1 MSRLPFTVSPVLYRR
16 TVAEKL
22 APNGF
27 IVHKKKSRF
36 GLCVALASAIAFL
49 LPFASQAFAAD
60 QSIFAVYELRVE
72 LNGSLYVADTGLTGD
87 DCILQTYRI
96 AEIID
101 EHGNHVAVPKD
112 APVYCVSM

>member
-1 MSRLPFTVSPVLYRR
+1 MSKLPFTIAPVLYRR

-49 LPFASQAFAAD
+49 LPFAIGSAFAHD
-60 QSIFAVYELRVE
+60 MNVFELRLE
-72 LNGSLYVADTGLTGD
+72 HAGNMYVLDSAMTGD
-87 DCILQTYRI
+87 DCINATHE
-96 AEIID
+96 ANAFID
-101 EHGNHVAVPKD
+101 EHGRKVAIAADDPL
-112 APVYCVSM
+112 YCVSM

>member
-1 MSRLPFTVSPVLYRR
+1 MSKLPFTIAPVLYRR

-49 LPFASQAFAAD
+49 LPFASQAFAHDMAAKVAIAAD
-60 QSIFAVYELRVE
+60 DPL
-72 LNGSLYVADTGLTGD
+72 
-87 DCILQTYRI
+87 
-96 AEIID
+96 
-101 EHGNHVAVPKD
+101 
-112 APVYCVSM
+112 YCVSM

>member
-1 MSRLPFTVSPVLYRR
+1 MSKLPFTIAPVLYRR

-49 LPFASQAFAAD
+49 LPFASQAFAHD
-60 QSIFAVYELRVE
+60 MNVFNLRLE
-72 LNGSLYVADTGLTGD
+72 HAGNMYVLDSGMTGD
-87 DCILQTYRI
+87 DPL
-96 AEIID
+96 
-101 EHGNHVAVPKD
+101 
-112 APVYCVSM
+112 YCVSM

>member
-49 LPFASQAFAAD
+49 LPFASQAFAMPSYD
-60 QSIFAVYELRVE
+60 L
-72 LNGSLYVADTGLTGD
+72 VADYDGDSYVVETGLAAGECVKLSSD
-87 DCILQTYRI
+87 I
-96 AEIID
+96 AEIEVYPGLFLD
-101 EHGNHVAVPKD
+101 ASLAVLHCEL
-112 APVYCVSM
+112 AR